1 MEVAEFRNVLS
12 KAITIVDEGIKK
24 GYFDESRRDELNSK
38 LLRVIR
44 NGLVFDIPGT
54 AIYGAYYPSEKRL
67 VFNAKVFKNEEEA
80 LVYVLHEMKHALD
93 HYDDAIGFE
102 IGDSGVGM
110 NEGATQRFATDLAEE
125 ILHIEIPRE
134 SHSSLGVNIT
144 THLDEYQLED
154 KINELFCI
162 AMGISMED
170 FIRMQNDPKKE
181 GFNKL
186 IERFN
191 KHSNFEELRNLL
203 DQIYHIQEET
213 WFDNEGNFLD
223 KEKEPT
229 GEQTERTIKLINR
242 LKELI
247 IQYALVENPTVVDRI
262 KAEAFMGINGFGEVL
277 RDDYSAEMVKKAIL
291 ENEEILDDNALIS
304 QDDYLKYQD
313 SIISQIGSNLLNNE
327 CSIVFVTE
335 FRYDNENLPKVVY
348 FRKGDSYRKLIIPM
362 KEDKT
367 LDINGAIVGI
377 VEDFHE
383 IIEAISDAEAE
394 FRIIANGEEY
404 ARILRLVGEEDRAL
418 DVLRKWNYYLSKK
431 DEIDEIRTIKQAQSK
446 EEREELADWIASL
459 RSEDSSVFKTP
470 SNDGGTFSM

>member
-93 HYDDAIGFE
+93 HYDDCVGFE
-102 IGDSGVGM
+102 VGDSGVGM

-134 SHSSLGVNIT
+134 SHSSLGVNMT

-181 GFNKL
+181 EFNRL

-191 KHSNFEELRNLL
+191 SHSNFEELRNLL

-262 KAEAFMGINGFGEVL
+262 KAEAFMGINGSGEVL
-277 RDDYSAEMVKKAIL
+277 RDDFSAEMVKDKIKSDD
-291 ENEEILDDNALIS
+291 EVLDENALIS

-335 FRYDNENLPKVVY
+335 FRYDRENLPKTVY

-377 VEDFHE
+377 VDDVHE
-383 IIEAISDAEAE
+383 ILEDISDCEAE

-404 ARILRLVGEEDRAL
+404 ARILRLVGEEERAL

-431 DEIDEIRTIKQAQSK
+431 DEIEDIRIRSK
-446 EEREELADWIASL
+446 ENHESNMAYMSDLFSSL
-459 RSEDSSVFKTP
+459 RNDSDLS
-470 SNDGGTFSM
+470 DGTGTFSM